1 MDRRKADQ
9 PDTREG
15 RAGLGGKSERPVLPR
30 KPGNAG
36 GGKGPW
42 FKSNARR
49 SKGKEIGVSLI
60 TPESVWQLQE
70 ALHAKA
76 KREPACRFHSLY
88 DKIYRKDVLLH
99 AWRCCRAN
107 GGAPGVD
114 GKPSNRLKRGGL
126 KGGWKNWLRNCRRRP
141 IGPRRCGGF
150 GYPSPTASNGLWE
163 YPHKRSGRA
172 DGGGPGVGTD
182 L

>member
-1 MDRRKADQ
+1 MRRPAAEQ
-9 PDTREG
+9 PATREG
-15 RAGLGGKSERPVLPR
+15 RVGLGWKSERPILPK

-88 DKIYRKDVLLH
+88 DKLYRK
-99 AWRCCRAN
+99 ACSGTP
-107 GGAPGVD
+107 GGAAV
-114 GKPSNRLKRGGL
+114 
-126 KGGWKNWLRNCRRRP
+126 
-141 IGPRRCGGF
+141 
-150 GYPSPTASNGLWE
+150 PTVAHQEWTE
-163 YPHKRSGRA
+163 
-172 DGGGPGVGTD
+172 
-182 L
+182 

>member
-1 MDRRKADQ
+1 MA
-9 PDTREG
+9 
-15 RAGLGGKSERPVLPR
+15 ERPVLPK

-42 FKSNARR
+42 FKSDVQR
-49 SKGKEIGVSLI
+49 SQGEEIGVSLI
-60 TPESVWQLQE
+60 TPQSVWEFQQ

-88 DKIYRKDVLLH
+88 DKLYRKDVLLH

-114 GKPSNRLKRGGL
+114 GVTFEQIEREGLAGWLEELVKELRG
-126 KGGWKNWLRNCRRRP
+126 KTYRPQAVRRVWIPKLRTDKQRP
-141 IGPRRCGGF
+141 LVRGTLYQG
-150 GYPSPTASNGLWE
+150 
-163 YPHKRSGRA
+163 SGRA
-172 DGGGPGVGTD
+172 DGGCHRAGTD